1 MIAGY
6 ADTGGI
12 NTDNR
17 ILSERRADSIK
28 RYLVDNFRIA
38 EINLIAVGNGDARLK
53 SLNMSTNAGNRRVEI
68 IRMLNKPA
76 GE

>member
-28 RYLVDNFRIA
+28 RYLVDNFQIA